1 MSELALIIEKELS
14 TYARIDDNDLMV
26 IDSNANKGYNNQRKL
41 IQRTTAKRDL
51 FTL

>member
-1 MSELALIIEKELS
+1 MSELALSIEKEPS
-14 TYARIDDNDLMV
+14 NYARMDINDLMV
-26 IDSNANKGYNNQRKL
+26 VDSNTKKGCSNQRKL